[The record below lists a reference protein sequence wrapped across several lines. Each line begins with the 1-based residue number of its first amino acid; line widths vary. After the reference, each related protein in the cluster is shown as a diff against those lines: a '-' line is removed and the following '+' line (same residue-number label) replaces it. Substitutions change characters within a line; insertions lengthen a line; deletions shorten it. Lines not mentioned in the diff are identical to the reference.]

1 MGKRG
6 AILVLLWALS
16 ACSTQGAPVQTTPPP
31 NVHAT
36 SAEAPPTTNGVYI
49 YPDCEGE
56 GGCPNRNWRTIAPTQ
71 LLATQ
76 SPNARALGTLSPGE
90 WVKVET
96 VETRLVPVRGVVQVG
111 TQNLPAGEVIYQL
124 EYEGEGISNYWIRG
138 TRSYLDDSVVV
149 AWEQPAVPEE
159 LQQTLGLWAQLR
171 RENGQVGWVRRPRF
185 ECMGQLAGDTG
196 CRD

>member
-1 MGKRG
+1 M
-6 AILVLLWALS
+6 
-16 ACSTQGAPVQTTPPP
+16 
-31 NVHAT
+31 
-36 SAEAPPTTNGVYI
+36 YI

-56 GGCPNRNWRTIAPTQ
+56 GGCPNRNWRTLEPTP
-71 LLATQ
+71 LVATQ
-76 SPNARALGTLSPGE
+76 SQNARPVATLLPGE

-149 AWEQPAVPEE
+149 DWEQPVVPEE
-159 LQQTLGLWAQLR
+159 VQQTLGLWAQLR
-171 RENGQVGWVRRPRF
+171 RENGQVGWVRQPRF